1 MEEKENMNVT
11 EVVENDAV
19 ETQQEAPV
27 ENTEKFTTG
36 EKLAGVGIGVCV
48 GYTLYKGGR
57 WAFGKIKD
65 GIGAIKKKV
74 ADKKAAKEAEVP
86 VEEPAKNEDK
96 TE

>member
-1 MEEKENMNVT
+1 MEDNTNVT
-11 EVVENDAV
+11 EVENNEAV
-19 ETQQEAPV
+19 EMQQEAPV

-74 ADKKAAKEAEVP
+74 ADKKAAKEEVP
-86 VEEPAKNEDK
+86 VEEPKDEDK

>member
-1 MEEKENMNVT
+1 MEENNMNVT
-11 EVVENDAV
+11 EVENDAV
-19 ETQQEAPV
+19 EMQQEAPV

-86 VEEPAKNEDK
+86 VEEPTNNEDK

>member
-1 MEEKENMNVT
+1 MDENNMNVT
-11 EVVENDAV
+11 EVENEAV
-19 ETQQEAPV
+19 EMQQEAPV

-36 EKLAGVGIGVCV
+36 EKVAGIGIGVCV

-86 VEEPAKNEDK
+86 VEEPKDEDK

>member
-1 MEEKENMNVT
+1 MEENNMNVM
-11 EVVENDAV
+11 EVENDAV
-19 ETQQEAPV
+19 EMQQEAPV

-65 GIGAIKKKV
+65 GVNAIKKKV

-86 VEEPAKNEDK
+86 VEEPTNNEDK

>member
-1 MEEKENMNVT
+1 MEENMNVT
-11 EVVENDAV
+11 EVVENDAAV
-19 ETQQEAPV
+19 EQEVTVA

-86 VEEPAKNEDK
+86 VEEPTNNEDK